1 MKKGRTRNE
10 NQTEKDM
17 EAQRQ
22 GHTCR
27 EAEIGVTRLYVTGC
41 QELPATTRGQGTGRG
56 QSLPRRPW
64 KEVSLLIPTHW
75 SSGLLNS
82 WGSKPPS
89 LWYFVMSVAGNDY
102 QCDGKAE
109 SGRAQAIPGCVCVWV
124 GEAYGVEVVT
134 VHAMAKE
141 DLPEN
146 VTLEHRP
153 GLVPERMFQKKRAVT
168 RAQLGQGCAGHV
180 RQEAQGQGV
189 QWSEP
194 RPGAVLTEAAGAPV
208 SQELSAMAGFGFLL

>member
-1 MKKGRTRNE
+1 
-10 NQTEKDM
+10 
-17 EAQRQ
+17 
-22 GHTCR
+22 
-27 EAEIGVTRLYVTGC
+27 
-41 QELPATTRGQGTGRG
+41 
-56 QSLPRRPW
+56 
-64 KEVSLLIPTHW
+64 
-75 SSGLLNS
+75 
-82 WGSKPPS
+82 
-89 LWYFVMSVAGNDY
+89 MSVAGNDY

-134 VHAMAKE
+134 VDAMAKE

-168 RAQLGQGCAGHV
+168 RPQLGQGCAGHV